1 MTDSSSG
8 APTGP
13 PTGSSTASSAGS
25 GARLPR
31 TSARCLDAAGITDPG
46 LRADVEH
53 CRRLHALHGRTYYL
67 ATWLLPPDRRPWV
80 WSLYGFFRTADELV
94 DAVPTPDPALL
105 RDWAAGARAA
115 VDGAPAGR
123 PEGPAGSD
131 DPSVRALLATLRRH
145 DLDPALVD
153 SFLTSMLMDLEVAGY
168 ETYDDLLEYVEGSA
182 RVVGLMMLPVL
193 GTARGVPL
201 AEAAP
206 YAALLGEA
214 FQLTNF
220 VRDVGEDLDRGRL
233 YLPAQDLAAAGL
245 VREDLEALRAQ
256 PSGAD
261 ARPPRAVVDLL
272 EREIERCHDLYARA
286 RPGIA
291 LLDPRT
297 RPGVQAATTL
307 YGEILDRVR
316 REGYPVLRRRVRVPG
331 PRRAAVAAA
340 TIGAGLRARLA
351 PA

>member
-1 MTDSSSG
+1 MRV
-8 APTGP
+8 
-13 PTGSSTASSAGS
+13 GSARGTA
-25 GARLPR
+25 RVPR
-31 TSARCLDAAGITDPG
+31 SSARCLDAAGITGPG

-105 RDWAAGARAA
+105 RAWAAGARSA
-115 VDGAPAGR
+115 VAGAVVGAVADESTETTAG
-123 PEGPAGSD
+123 PEGGD
-131 DPSVRALLATLRRH
+131 DPSVRALLTTLRRH

-153 SFLTSMLMDLEVAGY
+153 SFLTSMLMDLEVTGY

-193 GTARGVPL
+193 GTAPGVPQ

-233 YLPAQDLAAAGL
+233 YLPAQDLAAVGL
-245 VREDLEALRAQ
+245 VREDLEALRAR
-256 PSGAD
+256 PAGAD
-261 ARPPRAVVDLL
+261 ERPPRAVVDLL
-272 EREIERCHDLYARA
+272 EHEIERCHDLYARA
-286 RPGIA
+286 RPGLA
-291 LLDPRT
+291 MLDPRT

-331 PRRAAVAAA
+331 PRRAAVAATA
-340 TIGAGLRARLA
+340 IGAGVRARVA

>member
-1 MTDSSSG
+1 
-8 APTGP
+8 
-13 PTGSSTASSAGS
+13 
-25 GARLPR
+25 
-31 TSARCLDAAGITDPG
+31 
-46 LRADVEH
+46 
-53 CRRLHALHGRTYYL
+53 
-67 ATWLLPPDRRPWV
+67 
-80 WSLYGFFRTADELV
+80 
-94 DAVPTPDPALL
+94 
-105 RDWAAGARAA
+105 
-115 VDGAPAGR
+115 
-123 PEGPAGSD
+123 
-131 DPSVRALLATLRRH
+131 
-145 DLDPALVD
+145 
-153 SFLTSMLMDLEVAGY
+153 MLMDLEVAGY

-193 GTARGVPL
+193 GTAPGVPL

-245 VREDLEALRAQ
+245 AREDLEALRAQ
-256 PSGAD
+256 PSGPH

-286 RPGIA
+286 RPGLA

-307 YGEILDRVR
+307 YGRDPRPGAAR
-316 REGYPVLRRRVRVPG
+316 GVPG
-331 PRRAAVAAA
+331 AAASGARPRAAARGRGRHHDRRGRAGEGRPGLSQKASAWASRRISPRWPARIRSTGVPPSSVACGLKSQRRLSSASYPASPSRVSVPARPGSGSGSASAAGTLSTRGRPRRTARGRRRRAAS
-340 TIGAGLRARLA
+340 A
-351 PA
+351 PG